1 MTQIFTDSFLS
12 HIYISDLGSLEDNL
26 GTLYLYSN
34 RPLLLAIFFFFFVV
48 YLSRLG
54 FYIFKSLLYSQWKWM
69 F

>member
-34 RPLLLAIFFFFFVV
+34 RPPFFCCSFVQI
-48 YLSRLG
+48 G
-54 FYIFKSLLYSQWKWM
+54 FLYFQKLII
-69 F
+69 